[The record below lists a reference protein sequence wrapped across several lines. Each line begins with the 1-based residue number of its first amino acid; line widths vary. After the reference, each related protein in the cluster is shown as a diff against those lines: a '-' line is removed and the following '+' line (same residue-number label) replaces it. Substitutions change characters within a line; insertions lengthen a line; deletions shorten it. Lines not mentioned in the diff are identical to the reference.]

1 MSLNFILIL
10 NVIILSLKWAYPHI
24 LLVIYV
30 YIYTHTLHN
39 NNINNNKNKFVMG
52 VFPLQNWIDFV
63 VPKGVAT
70 DNDSLYERLLMQK

>member
-1 MSLNFILIL
+1 MSI
-10 NVIILSLKWAYPHI
+10 SSHTSCHI
-24 LLVIYV
+24 CV
-30 YIYTHTLHN
+30 YLHTHTLHN